1 MQASTTPHFVR
12 KCPRLI
18 CGMVAHTEISSSF
31 KLPSPLPSHPDRA
44 SAARAE
50 ALVDVDL
57 VSRFNAGDESAFV
70 QIMTRYRE
78 RMFSIAFSMLRNHA
92 DAEEITQ
99 DTFIRA
105 HRGLAK
111 FRGEASLAT
120 WLHRIAL
127 NLSRNR
133 YWYFYRRRRHAT
145 VSLDSTFSDEN
156 QATFSD
162 LVASDD
168 AGPARETVTSEFSE
182 LVARCMAQLGDR
194 PREILVLRNSLNR
207 SYGEIATQLGIN
219 VGTVKSR
226 IARARESLRVLL
238 TQACPEF
245 SADATPSMWLDPVRR
260 AAGSVQVLCA

>member
-1 MQASTTPHFVR
+1 MNAAAGLAEDFQPAPDG
-12 KCPRLI
+12 LI
-18 CGMVAHTEISSSF
+18 AT
-31 KLPSPLPSHPDRA
+31 RA
-44 SAARAE
+44 DQVLNE
-50 ALVDVDL
+50 AVDL
-57 VSRFNAGDESAFV
+57 LVEAGAWDDV
-70 QIMTRYRE
+70 RE
-78 RMFSIAFSMLRNHA
+78 IV
-92 DAEEITQ
+92 AEVCEVGTPLVAP
-99 DTFIRA
+99 DV
-105 HRGLAK
+105 
-111 FRGEASLAT
+111 LAT

-156 QATFSD
+156 RATFSD

-182 LVARCMAQLGDR
+182 LVTRCMAQLGDR

-245 SADATPSMWLDPVRR
+245 STDAQPSTWLDPVRR
-260 AAGSVQVLCA
+260 TAGKWLGRLRQKSEDSDVVPDLQRLRYGRRETWPEPRAVFKRARKARPVR